1 MRQLKYIMYKST
13 FTIQELIKI
22 TNGKYVGD
30 EGIKNISLAISTD
43 TRTVTPDDAYLAL
56 VGAVFDG
63 HEFVKNAFEKGVKL
77 AVVNENFS
85 CGDGNFL
92 VVKDTLEA
100 YLKIA
105 NANRIRRNA
114 KIIGVTGSS
123 GKTTTKEFLYSVFN
137 SKFKTQKSIK
147 NHNNEI
153 GLCQTLL
160 SIEPDTKYCIVEMG
174 MRALGEI
181 DLLAKYALPDISV
194 ITNVGTA
201 HIGILGS
208 RENIAKA
215 KCEITNYLDEKGV
228 LIAHDEEFI
237 KNELKNKGDFRKIFY
252 DLKDV
257 EIIEKKENSSKIK
270 YDDYVFELPSSAD
283 YDILNALASMKAA
296 KLENYSDTEIQ
307 KGLLDFQNVEFRN
320 EIIKSK
326 SGGIIISDCYNANPD
341 SAELSLKHISETYK
355 NKKIIVVFGDMFEL
369 GEFEEEYHRKIG
381 RIINELNVN
390 YFVSVG
396 KLAKITSEEIK
407 NIDKKSFDTIEEAS
421 EFLSKIIEEN
431 SVIFLKASRGM
442 KFEKIVEIIRE
453 K

>member
-1 MRQLKYIMYKST
+1 MKAT
-13 FTIQELIKI
+13 FTICELINI

-30 EGIKNISLAISTD
+30 ESLKNINLGISTD
-43 TRTVTPDDAYLAL
+43 TRTITADDAYLAI

-63 HEFVKNAFEKGVKL
+63 HEFAINALEKGAKL
-77 AVVNENFS
+77 AIIDEKHSALSEN
-85 CGDGNFL
+85 GNFL

-105 NANRIRRNA
+105 SFHRKRCSA

-123 GKTTTKEFLYSVFN
+123 GKTTTKEFLYSVFA
-137 SKFKTQKSIK
+137 SKYKTQKSIK

-174 MRALGEI
+174 MRGLGEI
-181 DLLAKYALPDISV
+181 DLLAKYARPDIAV

-208 RENIAKA
+208 RENITKA
-215 KCEITNYLDEKGV
+215 KCEITNYLTNEGI
-228 LIAHDEEFI
+228 LIAHDEEII
-237 KNELKNKGDFRKIFY
+237 KNELKNKNNFKKIFY
-252 DLKDV
+252 DLSDI
-257 EIIEKKENSSKIK
+257 EIIEKDENIAKIK
-270 YDDYVFELPSSAD
+270 YENSVFELPSSAD
-283 YDILNALASMKAA
+283 YDILNALAAIRAS
-296 KLENYSDTEIQ
+296 KLENYADEEIQ

-326 SGGIIISDCYNANPD
+326 SGALIISDCYNANPD
-341 SAELSLKHISETYK
+341 SAQLSIKHICEVYK
-355 NKKIIVVFGDMFEL
+355 NKHIIIVFGDMFEL

-381 RIINELNVN
+381 MLINSLNVN
-390 YFVSVG
+390 YFISVG
-396 KLAKITSEEIK
+396 KLAKITAEEVK
-407 NIDKKSFDTIEEAS
+407 NIEKKSCLTVEEAA
-421 EFLSKIIEEN
+421 EFLPNIMNEE
-431 SVIFLKASRGM
+431 SVVFLKASRGM
-442 KFEKIVEIIRE
+442 KFEKIAEIIRE